1 MKWMKNLPNQLT
13 VSRIIMIF
21 VFLALSNVDARSV
34 KPNFIKFTED
44 TAYICHVIAYIVA
57 IVAGLTDLFDG
68 YLARKYHCKSD
79 FGRLADPLADK
90 IFILATY
97 IMMADY
103 KIIPSWMVVVMIS
116 REFLVTGLRM
126 IALREGKV
134 ISADMT
140 GKLKTCLQ
148 MGVLLV
154 GGAGWIRLFGF
165 DLLHN
170 KPVWAVWYSLMLVTT
185 LFTIY
190 SGINYFV
197 KNYKILKSNL

>member
-13 VSRIIMIF
+13 VSRIILIF
-21 VFLALSNVDARSV
+21 VFLALANIDARSV
-34 KPNFIKFTED
+34 KPNFINFTAE
-44 TAYICHVIAYIVA
+44 TAHICHVVAYFLAIIAGV
-57 IVAGLTDLFDG
+57 TDLFDG
-68 YLARKYHCKSD
+68 YLARKYHCESD

-103 KIIPSWMVVVMIS
+103 QIIPSWMVVVMIS

-126 IALREGKV
+126 IALKEGKV

-154 GGAGWIRLFGF
+154 GGAGWIKLFGF
-165 DLLHN
+165 DIFYR
-170 KPVWAVWYSLMLVTT
+170 PVWIVWYSLMLITT

-190 SGINYFV
+190 SGVNYFI
-197 KNYKILKSNL
+197 KNYKVLKNNL

>member
-1 MKWMKNLPNQLT
+1 MKNLPNQLT
-13 VSRIIMIF
+13 VSRIILIF
-21 VFLALSNVDARSV
+21 VFLALANIDARSV
-34 KPNFIKFTED
+34 KPNLIDFSAETAHLCHVV
-44 TAYICHVIAYIVA
+44 AYILAIIAGV
-57 IVAGLTDLFDG
+57 TDLFDG
-68 YLARKYHCKSD
+68 YLARKYHCESD

-103 KIIPSWMVVVMIS
+103 QIIPSWMVVVMIS

-126 IALREGKV
+126 IALKEGKV

-148 MGVLLV
+148 MGALLV
-154 GGAGWIRLFGF
+154 GGAGWIKLFGF
-165 DLLHN
+165 DIFY
-170 KPVWAVWYSLMLVTT
+170 KPVWIVWYSIMLITT

-190 SGINYFV
+190 SGINYFI
-197 KNYKILKSNL
+197 KNYKILKNNL